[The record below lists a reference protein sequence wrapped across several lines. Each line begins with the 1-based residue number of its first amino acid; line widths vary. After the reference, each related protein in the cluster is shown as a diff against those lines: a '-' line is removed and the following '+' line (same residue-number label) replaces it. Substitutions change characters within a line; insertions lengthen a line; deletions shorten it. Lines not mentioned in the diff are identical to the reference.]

1 MPNFDYDFQ
10 TLFQQAAGE
19 PVLYRGERIHLAYK
33 IPVCHS
39 GRLLVTIESTASP
52 RLQGVAIQEDV
63 IGIEERRKRTIVYE
77 HYSVPPERRHCERS
91 RLPFSFEFEQKG
103 TSGELLLF
111 NVALREDGGYD
122 YWTGGCALKV
132 EQLEHGLRLHCNDP
146 QRNDDFTDLVFRVE
160 CLPPRSA

>member
-1 MPNFDYDFQ
+1 MPAFDFDFQ
-10 TLFQQAAGE
+10 KLFLAAAGE
-19 PVLYRGERIHLAYK
+19 PVIYRGERIRLAHK
-33 IPVCHS
+33 IPVCRS

-52 RLQGVAIQEDV
+52 HLQGIAIQEDV

-77 HYSVPPERRHCERS
+77 HYSVPAKDRQRERS

-103 TSGELLLF
+103 NSGELLLF
-111 NVALREDGGYD
+111 NVALREDGGCA

-132 EQLEHGLRLHCNDP
+132 EQLPNGFRLHCNDF

-160 CLPPRSA
+160 CLPRQI